1 MYSLSNPCRAN
12 FGGGALLLEIA
23 PEIVHFNLTRV
34 LQRLGV
40 VEDQD
45 RAGFDLGLGNR
56 PLLAVKI
63 SRVDNI
69 LAVPSVG
76 CGYLGSDPPLVRE
89 TIYCRAGG
97 VGGTIDSGCG
107 PFGNGYQLGWIS
119 TGADCHAL
127 IGRSHFVCG
136 LGARL
141 NRYCSK

>member
-1 MYSLSNPCRAN
+1 MYWLSNPCRGI
-12 FGGGALLLEIA
+12 FGGGALLPEIA

-56 PLLAVKI
+56 ALLAVKI

-76 CGYLGSDPPLVRE
+76 CGYQGSDPPSCEKPYTVVRVE
-89 TIYCRAGG
+89 SAAQSTAVVGHMASGTSSAGFPQG
-97 VGGTIDSGCG
+97 QTATL
-107 PFGNGYQLGWIS
+107 PS
-119 TGADCHAL
+119 TGASSSVDWA
-127 IGRSHFVCG
+127 RS
-136 LGARL
+136 
-141 NRYCSK
+141 